1 MYYSMS
7 EWRLLG
13 FKRSNAEGKKYSAL
27 IQNKTNKRI
36 RTINFGSS
44 SHEQFKDST
53 GLGLYSGLNH
63 GDRERQKKYKSRHAV
78 FIRKGFY
85 SPGYFSMRYLWT

>member
-13 FKRSNAEGKKYSAL
+13 FKRSQVKGKKYSAY
-27 IQNKTNKRI
+27 IQHKTNNRI
-36 RTINFGSS
+36 RTINFGAIGYSTY
-44 SHEQFKDST
+44 HDKT
-53 GLGLYSGLNH
+53 GLRLYEVH
-63 GDRERQKKYKSRHAV
+63 GNKKRRSSYKARHQV

-85 SPGYFSMRYLWT
+85 SPGYFSMKYLW